1 MIASA
6 QTATLQP
13 ILQEHGALI
22 AKSSRKTIAPAIDA
36 IATSGV
42 PQAQVFLEQWAG
54 KNIWMRKSDG
64 VLFIG
69 EKLDAKTYALTDIDG
84 GAGFDGVAKSDLKQL
99 KPNSGVRAMIQSAVK
114 TRSPRL
120 RVILKRHYSHIC
132 APRLRA
138 RLMTSCWR
146 RSSASNDC

>member
-1 MIASA
+1 MIRLFLAGLALMLPCMIASA

-99 KPNSGVRAMIQSAVK
+99 KPNSGVRAI
-114 TRSPRL
+114 RFGPG
-120 RVILKRHYSHIC
+120 
-132 APRLRA
+132 PG
-138 RLMTSCWR
+138 
-146 RSSASNDC
+146 ASQ